1 MIRGAD
7 GMSQKT
13 DESIESVADSI
24 TLSRFDGRGLI
35 RVLLWG
41 AAAAAAVT
49 LVVTTAT
56 GNVGAARFKQAVAS
70 IVEPPKAAAPQ
81 PAVTPQQLA
90 KVEDETHALLKA
102 VRDLSVERDQLKTRL
117 ASIEQSLTDITGAI
131 KRQSAQAVK
140 AEPPKPAIA
149 APAAPETTASIAPP
163 PEPAPPEPP
172 QVAPAPAAAAPV
184 PLPPARL
191 AHAASPSPHDTAMRQ
206 IGIDV
211 AGASSVDELRARWS
225 SIKANVGPDIAGLR
239 PSYVVKRRPNG
250 VAEYRLVLAPLPNTS
265 AALRLCAK
273 LNAAKVFCRAGYFN
287 GEQMAEQ

>member
-1 MIRGAD
+1 
-7 GMSQKT
+7 MSQKT
-13 DESIESVADSI
+13 DESVESVADSI

-56 GNVGAARFKQAVAS
+56 GNIGAARLQQAIAS
-70 IVEPPKAAAPQ
+70 IVEPPKTAPPSQ
-81 PAVTPQQLA
+81 PTVTPQQLA

-117 ASIEQSLTDITGAI
+117 SSIEQSLTDITGAI
-131 KRQSAQAVK
+131 KRQSAQAAK
-140 AEPPKPAIA
+140 AEPPRPIA
-149 APAAPETTASIAPP
+149 APAAPETTASITPP
-163 PEPAPPEPP
+163 SEPAPEPVVVP
-172 QVAPAPAAAAPV
+172 PAPAAAASV

-191 AHAASPSPHDTAMRQ
+191 VHAASPSPHDAATRQ
-206 IGIDV
+206 IGIDI
-211 AGASSVDELRARWS
+211 AGASSVEELHARWS
-225 SIKANVGPDIAGLR
+225 TIKANVGPDIAGLR

>member
-1 MIRGAD
+1 MP
-7 GMSQKT
+7 QKT
-13 DESIESVADSI
+13 DESVESVADSI

-41 AAAAAAVT
+41 ATAAAAVT
-49 LVVTTAT
+49 LVMTTAT
-56 GNVGAARFKQAVAS
+56 SNVGAARLKQAIAS
-70 IVEPPKAAAPQ
+70 IVEPPKATPAPQ

-102 VRDLSVERDQLKTRL
+102 VRDLSVERDQMKTRL

-131 KRQSAQAVK
+131 RRQSAQAAK
-140 AEPPKPAIA
+140 AESPKLATA
-149 APAAPETTASIAPP
+149 VSAAPETTASISSPSGPA
-163 PEPAPPEPP
+163 PEPA
-172 QVAPAPAAAAPV
+172 VAAPALAAPASV

-191 AHAASPSPHDTAMRQ
+191 AHAASPSPHDAALRQ
-206 IGIDV
+206 IGIDI
-211 AGASSVDELRARWS
+211 AGASSIEELRARWA
-225 SIKANVGPDIAGLR
+225 SIKANIGPDIAGLR

-265 AALRLCAK
+265 AALRLCVR

>member
-1 MIRGAD
+1 
-7 GMSQKT
+7 MSQKT
-13 DESIESVADSI
+13 DESVESVADSI

-41 AAAAAAVT
+41 VAAAGAVT

-56 GNVGAARFKQAVAS
+56 GNVGAARLKQAIAS
-70 IVEPPKAAAPQ
+70 IVEPPRAAAPPQ

-131 KRQSAQAVK
+131 KRQSAQATK

-163 PEPAPPEPP
+163 SEFAPEPVAVPPP
-172 QVAPAPAAAAPV
+172 PAAAASI

-191 AHAASPSPHDTAMRQ
+191 VHTASPSPHDTAMRQ
-206 IGIDV
+206 IGIDI

-250 VAEYRLVLAPLPNTS
+250 VAEYRLVLAPLPDTS